1 MSFLSLMGFRRSIRT
16 MNLRKFPGE
25 RIMGHYVIIIGR
37 DLGSCSPVV
46 LSEDL

>member
-1 MSFLSLMGFRRSIRT
+1 

-37 DLGSCSPVV
+37 GLGSDSTVV
-46 LSEDL
+46 FSEAL